1 MLEMLDLPSSAQ
13 SAGQKRKMDCVLI
26 PPLPYKLRSMR
37 AEAAVDTDHK
47 EPSLEDVLN
56 EAWARNERAGTI
68 PVAMGEWSMP
78 GRTRDAAKLTR
89 TPTRRR
95 ELTHRNNQGESAAP
109 PTASS
114 IGLIPASQPYTVLPK
129 NGTENSVFQTAN
141 PTLSADKFFRYTGP
155 PWPKGAGA
163 AMYCHQ
169 CRGRSGGMCM
179 TFTECEHAYCVRCIM
194 TKYVFRSISAFRPLS
209 EQI

>member
-1 MLEMLDLPSSAQ
+1 
-13 SAGQKRKMDCVLI
+13 
-26 PPLPYKLRSMR
+26 
-37 AEAAVDTDHK
+37 
-47 EPSLEDVLN
+47 
-56 EAWARNERAGTI
+56 
-68 PVAMGEWSMP
+68 MP
-78 GRTRDAAKLTR
+78 GPTRDATKLTR

-95 ELTHRNNQGESAAP
+95 ELTHRNNQGDSAAV

-114 IGLIPASQPYTVLPK
+114 IGLVPSQHHTVLPK
-129 NGTENSVFQTAN
+129 NGTETSVFQTAN

-155 PWPKGAGA
+155 PRPKDAGA